1 MPTVFT
7 HAVVGLSGGL
17 AVSNK
22 ISGKRLWV
30 LSTVCAV
37 LPDAD
42 VIGYRLGIPY
52 SHFFGHRGFF
62 HSICFAFLV
71 GLATALI
78 FFGKEGYFSKKWWY
92 WWLYFSLLTTSH
104 GILDAFTNGGLGIA
118 LLSPFDNERYFFWKT
133 PILVSPIGARAF
145 FTKRGLAV
153 LVNEFRWVWI
163 PALIL
168 GGLGKFC
175 SLRKKPAYNT

>member
-7 HAVVGLSGGL
+7 HAVAGLSAGL

-30 LSTVCAV
+30 LSAFCAV

-71 GLATALI
+71 ALATALI
-78 FFGKEGYFSKKWWY
+78 FFGKEGY
-92 WWLYFSLLTTSH
+92 
-104 GILDAFTNGGLGIA
+104 
-118 LLSPFDNERYFFWKT
+118 
-133 PILVSPIGARAF
+133 
-145 FTKRGLAV
+145 
-153 LVNEFRWVWI
+153 
-163 PALIL
+163 
-168 GGLGKFC
+168 
-175 SLRKKPAYNT
+175 

>member
-1 MPTVFT
+1 MPTIFT
-7 HAVVGLSGGL
+7 HAAVGLSAGL

-22 ISGKRLWV
+22 ISSKRLWL
-30 LSTVCAV
+30 LSPICAA

-62 HSICFAFLV
+62 HSIFFALLV

-78 FFGKEGYFSKKWWY
+78 FFRKEGCFSKKWWC
-92 WWLYFSLLTTSH
+92 WCLYFFLLTASH

-118 LLSPFDNERYFFWKT
+118 LLSPFDNTRYFFWKT

-145 FTKRGLAV
+145 LTKRGLAV
-153 LVNEFRWVWI
+153 LVNEFRWVWM

-175 SLRKKPAYNT
+175 LLRKKPAHYA